1 MRSTACMVS
10 TNGIFSTG
18 KTPISV
24 AGCVP
29 VATTSGTCRVRR
41 RFTRVGQSSKTLR
54 ARAIRAFHDSAY
66 LYYETH
72 VAPDSG
78 LKRWLARVLLSLRCW
93 LLLRF
98 SAHESSRPHGATAM

>member
-1 MRSTACMVS
+1 
-10 TNGIFSTG
+10 
-18 KTPISV
+18 V
-24 AGCVP
+24 A
-29 VATTSGTCRVRR
+29 
-41 RFTRVGQSSKTLR
+41 QSSKTAP

-98 SAHESSRPHGATAM
+98 NVTNRRARTA